1 MDASL
6 RGADLEIPPFNG
18 WCSNVDPLPGLRTV
32 SGG

>member
-6 RGADLEIPPFNG
+6 HGAVLEIPPFNG
-18 WCSNVDPLPGLRTV
+18 WCSNVGPLPGLRTV